1 MSTTDASGERP
12 MREGWYVSPEDIRKA
27 VRERWPDAYHSDAM
41 THYKHQDYG
50 PGAHVWLGPERY
62 CVRTAPESILLMDS
76 ANNLLGKFGTLE
88 VCLAWVDGRVRG
100 RVLNAARAIGAES
113 LARELCPEVFEER
126 DALQARVA
134 ERNRAFDELLLKSG
148 GAYADLSDALAK
160 AKAHITELERMSVM
174 GCENPP
180 EDCACPGC
188 QASAE
193 FWANDKRTPAG
204 GA

>member
-12 MREGWYVSPEDIRKA
+12 MREGWYD
-27 VRERWPDAYHSDAM
+27 D
-41 THYKHQDYG
+41 T
-50 PGAHVWLGPERY
+50 
-62 CVRTAPESILLMDS
+62 
-76 ANNLLGKFGTLE
+76 
-88 VCLAWVDGRVRG
+88 DGSFRRRG
-100 RVLNAARAIGAES
+100 RFLLRASYVRAGRFEPFVFIGRFRTVAQGPISSEPEAQEAAENLAES
-113 LARELCPEVFEER
+113 LARELCPEVFEQR

-134 ERNRAFDELLLKSG
+134 
-148 GAYADLSDALAK
+148 
-160 AKAHITELERMSVM
+160 ELERMSVM